1 MGWVKSFN
9 SELTSFSSLFIYRSL
24 VIKHFSFHLYFNLS
38 LLCSDVPS
46 IPSIWL
52 WSPSV
57 WSSTLIRSKANAEWS
72 KRCWSQMYFYIDHS
86 MSALTQPDV
95 RFDTTRCPLWR
106 NPVSALTQPGVRF
119 DTTRCPL
126 WHNSV
131 SALTQLDVHFVTS
144 WCLRLWLHRSHRW
157 LNQSDWLSYSTY
169 SA

>member
-57 WSSTLIRSKANAEWS
+57 WSSTLIRSKANADWS
-72 KRCWSQMYFYIDHS
+72 KVFIPNVLLHWT
-86 MSALTQPDV
+86 LDV
-95 RFDTTRCPLWR
+95 FFD
-106 NPVSALTQPGVRF
+106 G
-119 DTTRCPL
+119 TRCPL
-126 WHNSV
+126 WHNPMS
-131 SALTQLDVHFVTS
+131 SLTQSLVRFDAIPCPLWHNPCHLLDDLVLKSLSSSLTS
-144 WCLRLWLHRSHRW
+144 FDWIDLNESAIRRTLIKNRLNESEK
-157 LNQSDWLSYSTY
+157 TI
-169 SA
+169 